1 LTRIDCER
9 VRESAYA
16 YCIGALDHEE
26 SRPFEQHL
34 LECEDC
40 RDVIDRA
47 REPAAALA
55 LSVPLRHA
63 SPSLKARVR
72 ASAGVLTDIRRRRT
86 PRWWPASVAAMFVL
100 VVGLAGWGTYLQVQ
114 VEDLRDRNTSIGD
127 DATATSREL
136 ADVKDQLVRSSQE
149 ATGLRNSLTIQDAL
163 LQIVTQP
170 DVANVELIG
179 TGAAPEASARYVWS
193 ENEQLGALTARNLPD
208 LENGTTY
215 HLWLVYE
222 NGEVSAGA
230 FLPDRDGRG
239 RLVVQDL
246 EGWRYG
252 YGSLV
257 GFAVSMEP
265 IAPGTERTRLVVLEN
280 APSRGDATP

>member
-1 LTRIDCER
+1 MTRMDCER

-16 YCIGALDHEE
+16 YCIGALDQEDVQ
-26 SRPFEQHL
+26 PLEQHL
-34 LECEDC
+34 LGCDEC
-40 RDVIDRA
+40 RHVIDQA

-55 LSVPLRHA
+55 LSVPLRAA

-72 ASAGVLTDIRRRRT
+72 AAAGVLTEIRRRRT

-100 VVGLAGWGTYLQVQ
+100 VAGLTSWGIYLQVQ
-114 VEDLRDRNTSIGD
+114 VEDLRDRNASIGD

-136 ADVKDQLVRSSQE
+136 ADVKDELVRSSQE

-170 DVANVELIG
+170 DVANVELTG
-179 TGAAPEASARYVWS
+179 TSIAPEANARYVWS
-193 ENEQLGALTARNLPD
+193 ASEQLGALTARDLPE
-208 LENGTTY
+208 LEEGTTY
-215 HLWLVYE
+215 QLWLVYE

-230 FLPDRDGRG
+230 FMPDRDGRG
-239 RLVVQDL
+239 RLVVQGI
-246 EGWRYG
+246 EGWRGG

-265 IAPGTERTRLVVLEN
+265 IASASDQTRLVVLETDGAQGDV
-280 APSRGDATP
+280 AP

>member
-1 LTRIDCER
+1 MDCER

-26 SRPFEQHL
+26 VRPLEQHL
-34 LECEDC
+34 LDCDAC

-47 REPAAALA
+47 RESAAALA
-55 LSVPLRHA
+55 LSVPLRPA

-72 ASAGVLTDIRRRRT
+72 AAAGVLTEIRRRRT

-100 VVGLAGWGTYLQVQ
+100 VVGLAGWGMYLQVQ
-114 VEDLRDRNTSIGD
+114 VDDLRDKNASIGD
-127 DATATSREL
+127 DATATSQEL
-136 ADVKDQLVRSSQE
+136 DDVKNQLVRSSQE
-149 ATGLRNSLTIQDAL
+149 ATGLRNSLTVQDAL
-163 LQIVTQP
+163 LRIVTQP
-170 DVANVELIG
+170 DVANVELTG

-193 ENEQLGALTARNLPD
+193 DSEQLGALTARNLPELD
-208 LENGTTY
+208 DGTTY

-222 NGEVSAGA
+222 NGQVNGGA
-230 FLPDRDGRG
+230 FMPDRDGRG
-239 RLVVQDL
+239 RLVVQGI
-246 EGWRYG
+246 EGWRGG

-265 IAPGTERTRLVVLEN
+265 IAAGAEQTRLVVLETRP
-280 APSRGDATP
+280 AQGGDATP